1 MLEEVQPA
9 FRTHKR
15 NVKQLSSNIN
25 SYKGGGPLAAGRPVA
40 LPQPR
45 QQAEA
50 PLGTLARLGGLL
62 HYGGLGVLRNFL
74 LLLRDL
80 FRHRLYDR
88 HHIF

>member
-25 SYKGGGPLAAGRPVA
+25 SYKGPLAAARPVA
-40 LPQPR
+40 LTQPR
-45 QQAEA
+45 QEAQA

-62 HYGGLGVLRNFL
+62 HYGGLGVLRNIL

-80 FRHRLYDR
+80 FRRRLYDL